1 MTNMNSALALGLTS
15 AIAAIIADQATKAAV
30 VAYADAL
37 STGIAVFPGFNLVFG
52 RNDGVT
58 FGMLGG
64 VPWWSLALLALGICL
79 WLAIMLYRSDSRIE
93 ALAYGAIIGGA
104 LGNVIDRVRFG
115 GVTDFLDFYAGQMH
129 WPAFNLA
136 DVFVVCGVALLL
148 LAPVFERRGNNSRV
162 NQE

>member
-1 MTNMNSALALGLTS
+1 MTSMNSPRALGLTS
-15 AIAAIIADQATKAAV
+15 AITAIIADQATKAVV
-30 VAYADAL
+30 VANADAL
-37 STGIAVFPGFNLVFG
+37 GSEIAVFPGFNLVFG

-64 VPWWSLALLALGICL
+64 TPWWGLSLLASSICL

-148 LAPVFERRGNNSRV
+148 LASVFERHGNSSRV
-162 NQE
+162 GQE